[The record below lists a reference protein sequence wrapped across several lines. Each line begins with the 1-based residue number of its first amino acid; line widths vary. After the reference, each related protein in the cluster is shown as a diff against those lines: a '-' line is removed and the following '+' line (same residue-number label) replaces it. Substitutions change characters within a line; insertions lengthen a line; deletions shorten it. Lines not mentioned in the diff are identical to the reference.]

1 LHLLRLIAH
10 GFLLLLRRGLIDRN
24 LAVRA
29 VLVDDPNDPLGVVNV
44 GDQVNDDAASVADG
58 PRQVIDVVERRN
70 VALALAGK
78 DGLRPLVS
86 LLRAPSDAS

>member
-1 LHLLRLIAH
+1 MHLLRLIAH
-10 GFLLLLRRGLIDRN
+10 GFLLFLRRGLIDRN

-29 VLVDDPNDPLGVVNV
+29 VFVDDPNDSLGVVNV

-70 VALALAGK
+70 VALALTGK
-78 DGLRPLVS
+78 DGLAAGLV
-86 LLRAPSDAS
+86 AAGA